1 MGRIKDWKRRY
12 GVAGLC
18 CRVVLWLLSKVGL
31 DVRPWV
37 LYRKQLTT
45 EGSRSA
51 LPFRELTLADFESQT
66 ALNPDWFSG
75 QKMDDMRKAFTVSG
89 NHAYGL
95 FEGDLLVC
103 YGWVSC
109 EQWGLTPRRLPRGGA
124 YFWDA
129 YTHPD
134 YRGRRLHSALAEWR
148 SHAAVQHGCAT
159 AYVIVATWNRASRRS
174 WERNGY
180 IRAARYAEWRLGTGS
195 WKTSFKHSQ
204 V

>member
-51 LPFRELTLADFESQT
+51 LPFCELTLADFESQT

-103 YGWVSC
+103 YGWVSL
-109 EQWGLTPRRLPRGGA
+109 EQWGLEPRRRAMPISGTPIRIRTIGDEGSTRP
-124 YFWDA
+124 W
-129 YTHPD
+129 PS
-134 YRGRRLHSALAEWR
+134 G
-148 SHAAVQHGCAT
+148 AAVLHYST
-159 AYVIVATWNRASRRS
+159 AAPRPT
-174 WERNGY
+174 
-180 IRAARYAEWRLGTGS
+180 
-195 WKTSFKHSQ
+195 
-204 V
+204 

>member
-1 MGRIKDWKRRY
+1 MGRIKDWRRRY
-12 GVAGLC
+12 GTAGLV
-18 CRVVLWLLSKVGL
+18 CRIVLWLFSKVGL
-31 DVRPWV
+31 EIQPWV
-37 LYRKQLTT
+37 LYKKRLSVGTGCT
-45 EGSRSA
+45 S

-66 ALNPDWFSG
+66 ALNPGWFSW
-75 QKMDDMRKAFTVSG
+75 QKMADVRKAFTVPG

-103 YGWVSC
+103 YGWVSL
-109 EQWGLTPRRLPRGGA
+109 EQWGLEPRPLQAGHV

-148 SHAAVQHGCAT
+148 SRAALQHGCAT
-159 AYVIVATWNRASRRS
+159 AYVIVATWNRASRRT

-180 IRAARYAEWRLGTGS
+180 QRVARYAEWRLGKGA
-195 WKTSFKHSQ
+195 WKTTFKHSQ